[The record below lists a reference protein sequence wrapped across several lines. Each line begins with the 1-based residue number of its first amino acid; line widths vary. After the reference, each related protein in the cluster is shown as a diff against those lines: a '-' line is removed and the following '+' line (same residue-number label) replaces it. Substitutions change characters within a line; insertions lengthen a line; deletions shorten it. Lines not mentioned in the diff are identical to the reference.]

1 MSLSRP
7 SSEVLGFRHSH
18 RPLKSGESI
27 PSMPSLF
34 DQISQFSATAT
45 VATVEREADNEIWT
59 DDSEDGEEL

>member
-34 DQISQFSATAT
+34 DQISQLSATAAV
-45 VATVEREADNEIWT
+45 VAPEGDADNDSWI
-59 DDSEDGEEL
+59 DDESEEL